1 MRYIMKKVLKLIAE
15 IFCVLLPLLF
25 IWIYIWV
32 RPLGFVDNE
41 APHYFW
47 NKEVTNT
54 THDKYYKTIILGDSA
69 AMQHICQMYYQNH
82 L

>member
-1 MRYIMKKVLKLIAE
+1 MKKVLKLIAG

-47 NKEVTNT
+47 NKEVT
-54 THDKYYKTIILGDSA
+54 IAI
-69 AMQHICQMYYQNH
+69 Q
-82 L
+82 